1 MNTDDLVNELRN
13 DIKII
18 SSDLHSINTT
28 LAKLS
33 NVQDEIKDIKSEIK
47 DLPVIRSKVASMI
60 WGLSIIYISIV
71 GYFFS
76 KF

>member
-18 SSDLHSINTT
+18 STDLHSINAT

-33 NVQDEIKDIKSEIK
+33 NVQDEIKDIKSDIK
-47 DLPVIRSKVASMI
+47 DLPVIRSKVASML
-60 WGLSIIYISIV
+60 WGLSVIYISIV
-71 GYFFS
+71 GYFIS